1 MFWATKSNRLLT
13 ILKILYIC
21 LCIYFIS
28 RMNCERGYPNVENV
42 QDALK
47 RVCIDISNNLPRPLL
62 KGFVKA
68 HF

>member
-1 MFWATKSNRLLT
+1 MH
-13 ILKILYIC
+13 IYI
-21 LCIYFIS
+21 
-28 RMNCERGYPNVENV
+28 RRYPKVENV

-47 RVCIDISNNLPRPLL
+47 RMCKDISNNLPRPLL

>member
-1 MFWATKSNRLLT
+1 
-13 ILKILYIC
+13 
-21 LCIYFIS
+21 
-28 RMNCERGYPNVENV
+28 MNCERGYPNVKNV

-47 RVCIDISNNLPRPLL
+47 RMCKDISNNLPRPLL